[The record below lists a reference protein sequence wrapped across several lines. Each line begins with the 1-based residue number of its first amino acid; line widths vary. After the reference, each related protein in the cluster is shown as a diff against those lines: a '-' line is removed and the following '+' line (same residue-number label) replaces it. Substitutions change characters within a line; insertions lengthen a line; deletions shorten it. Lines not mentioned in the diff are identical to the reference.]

1 MIYLLKR
8 EILVAKI
15 PLLIALA
22 FFTAGI
28 VVGCYEVI
36 VVGDAAFI
44 YLINYFAVI
53 VAVSLLSR
61 PAIMD
66 DKREVKSYL
75 QLLPVSAAKIVGAR
89 ALIINLLYLICTA
102 IGSLVLH
109 LLVNRLALDLPLMG
123 FSASILN
130 ISLSLLAINGLLLGY
145 YRFGA
150 QSVQYVMIIVVLA
163 TAWSGKLIAG
173 WSGPLLLLAPLP
185 ILVFCFFCFYLS
197 CRTFGRR
204 IN

>member
-8 EILVAKI
+8 EILVAKV

-22 FFTAGI
+22 FFMAGI

-36 VVGDAAFI
+36 VEGDAAFI
-44 YLINYFAVI
+44 HFINYFAVI

-75 QLLPVSAAKIVGAR
+75 KLLPTSAAKIVGAR
-89 ALIINLLYLICTA
+89 ALVINLLYLFCTA
-102 IGSLVLH
+102 IGTLVLH

-123 FSASILN
+123 VGASILN
-130 ISLSLLAINGLLLGY
+130 MSLSLLAINGLLLGY

-150 QSVQYVMIIVVLA
+150 QSIQYVMIVVLLA
-163 TAWSGKLIAG
+163 IAWSGKLIAG
-173 WSGPLLLLAPLP
+173 LTGPILILAPLP
-185 ILVFCFFCFYLS
+185 IIALCLFIFYLS
-197 CRTFGRR
+197 CRSFARN
-204 IN
+204 IS